1 MSKKRN
7 WKLML
12 LSGAALTCAS
22 PAFAQD
28 DDAADETL
36 ETSRNV
42 IDTDDVI
49 IVTAPNYVP
58 IGSETANK
66 ADIPLIETPQSVS
79 VVTRDQIDLL
89 NFIDAQQAVR
99 YVAGVSGENYG
110 PDLRF
115 DFITV
120 RGFVPKQFVDGLAT
134 PVSTTIFSTGLDLY
148 AFESLDILKGP
159 ASVLYGSAPPG
170 GIFNQV
176 SRRAEAEFGGELSLK
191 YGNDDFKQIASTVT
205 GPLTDGVSG
214 RITFLYRDRD
224 AERDFVTARR
234 VLVAPTF
241 AFELGPDT
249 IVEVLGYY
257 QDDKNQGD
265 TNGFLPV
272 SGTLLPNP
280 LGEVPRSRN
289 LGEPDFNEYNRDQY
303 GIGFELSHAF
313 SDALQFDAN
322 FKYSDYSEARDV
334 IFGNGLLADNR
345 TVTRGNSPYAEDVKS
360 IAVDSRLSGDFEAGA
375 TSHLFLLGVDYR
387 NVDNNSGFGF
397 VGASSIDLFDPVYGV
412 GGDVSPGVTTRFNEQ
427 EINQT
432 GIYAQDQIK
441 FGNFILL
448 LSGRYDWYDSD
459 QIAPFTAFGSVQPS
473 TERSAEDFTY
483 RVGAN
488 YVFDSGITP
497 YVSYATSFEPVLGSD
512 MSGTP
517 FEPTTGKQIEGGV
530 KYDGR
535 NLADG
540 FDIFAAAAVY
550 RIVQQNVVATGSS
563 PNLVVFGEQL
573 GEVEI
578 IGGELEFVAR
588 IDDRLSFNGSY
599 SYTDSE
605 ITASNTAAE
614 VGLPLEVTPKHKVS
628 GLVDYT
634 FQEGALRGFGFNVG
648 ARYTSSSAGSRPSLF
663 NPVVFDSDDSF
674 LVDASLR
681 YDTRRWRLS
690 VNGSNI
696 TDKRYVARCASVS
709 NCNFGAGLQVI
720 GTVTLKL
727 F

>member
-1 MSKKRN
+1 MSTKFNLKACF
-7 WKLML
+7 LT
-12 LSGAALTCAS
+12 GAALACVSQAYAQEETGDS
-22 PAFAQD
+22 QDAFERAD
-28 DDAADETL
+28 DIDE
-36 ETSRNV
+36 
-42 IDTDDVI
+42 I

-66 ADIPLIETPQSVS
+66 ANIPLIETPQSVS
-79 VVTRDQIDLL
+79 VITRDQIDLL

-99 YVAGVSGENYG
+99 YVAGVSGENFG

-120 RGFVPKQFVDGLAT
+120 RGFTPKQFVDGLAT

-170 GIFNQV
+170 GIYNQV
-176 SRRAEAEFGGELSLK
+176 SRRAEAEFGGELSVK
-191 YGNDDFKQIASTVT
+191 YGNDDFKQVASTVT
-205 GPLTDGVSG
+205 GEIIDGVSG

-241 AFELGPDT
+241 AFELGPNTDL
-249 IVEVLGYY
+249 EVLGYF
-257 QDDKNQGD
+257 QDDKNRGD

-280 LGEVPRSRN
+280 VGEVSRSIN

-303 GIGFELSHAF
+303 GVGFELSHAF
-313 SDALQFDAN
+313 SDVLQFDAN

-334 IFGNGLLADNR
+334 IFGNGLLDDNR
-345 TVTRGNSPYAEDVKS
+345 TVTRGNSPYTEDVKT
-360 IAVDSRLSGDFEAGA
+360 IAVDSRISGELEAGA
-375 TSHLFLLGVDYR
+375 TSHLFLVGVDYR
-387 NVDNNSGFGF
+387 NVDNNAGFGF
-397 VGASSIDLFDPVYGV
+397 VSASSIDLFEPVYGV
-412 GGDVSPGVTTRFNEQ
+412 GGDVSPGITTRFNEQ

-441 FGNFILL
+441 LGNFILL
-448 LSGRYDWYDSD
+448 LSGRYDWYNSD
-459 QIAPFTAFGSVQPS
+459 QVAPFTPFGSDQPS
-473 TERSAEDFTY
+473 TQRDAEDFTY

-497 YVSYATSFEPVLGSD
+497 YISYATSFEPVLGSTLD
-512 MSGTP
+512 GDP

-540 FDIFAAAAVY
+540 FDIFASAAIY
-550 RIVQQNVVATGSS
+550 RIVQQNVVSTGSS
-563 PNLVVFGEQL
+563 PNQVVFGEQV
-573 GEVEI
+573 GEVEV
-578 IGGELEFVAR
+578 IGGEIEFVAR
-588 IDDRLSFNGSY
+588 IDDQLSFNGAY
-599 SYTDSE
+599 GYTDSE
-605 ITASNTAAE
+605 IKESNNPLE
-614 VGLPLEVTPKHKVS
+614 IGLPLEVTPKHKVS
-628 GLVDYT
+628 ALVDYT

-648 ARYTSSSAGSRPSLF
+648 GRYTSSSAGSRPNGF
-663 NPVVFDSDDSF
+663 NPVVFHSDDSF
-674 LVDASLR
+674 LLDASLR

-720 GTVTLKL
+720 GTITLKL
-727 F
+727 